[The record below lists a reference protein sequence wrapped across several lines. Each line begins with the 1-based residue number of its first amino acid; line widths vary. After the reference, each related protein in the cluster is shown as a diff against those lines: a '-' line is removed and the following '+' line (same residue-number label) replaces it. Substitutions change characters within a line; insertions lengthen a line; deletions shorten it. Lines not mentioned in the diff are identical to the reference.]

1 MDGDGGGSRRMCN
14 SRVGDKGVCEGMLEG
29 DKREVRMDESVPN
42 QQESVSDVVAEV
54 SNWEAESIDH
64 L

>member
-1 MDGDGGGSRRMCN
+1 MDGDGGSGRRMCD
-14 SRVGDKGVCEGMLEG
+14 SRVGDKRICEGMLEG

-54 SNWEAESIDH
+54 SDREGESIDH